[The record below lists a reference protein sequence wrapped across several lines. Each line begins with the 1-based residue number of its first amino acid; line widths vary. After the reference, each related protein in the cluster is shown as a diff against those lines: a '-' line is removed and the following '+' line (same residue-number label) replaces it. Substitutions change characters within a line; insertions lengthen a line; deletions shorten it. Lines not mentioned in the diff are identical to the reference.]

1 MIWSA
6 IAFYHNGR
14 RSSNGYNLRTLM
26 FLQQKGQMVSC
37 YLRSKVDLALHSLCD
52 AFNRL
57 TFYLF
62 TELVKINHYKAPRDK
77 LICILNCC
85 KVIFGLLFFITCYI
99 SHIMAETTHRSNTTP
114 ELGGECRHLCPFIDI
129 RCS

>member
-1 MIWSA
+1 
-6 IAFYHNGR
+6 
-14 RSSNGYNLRTLM
+14 
-26 FLQQKGQMVSC
+26 MVSC
-37 YLRSKVDLALHSLCD
+37 YLRSKVDLTLRSLCV
-52 AFNRL
+52 ALNRL
-57 TFYLF
+57 PFF

-85 KVIFGLLFFITCYI
+85 KVIFGLLFSIACYI
-99 SHIMAETTHRSNTTP
+99 SHMMAETRSNTTP